1 MLEFINA
8 PSHYLHGDLF
18 VGRFEAPVKFTPP
31 ITTQSLFLIFIL
43 SVLIAAKTSLEIRL
57 KMLVFAGL
65 MFVGFIVT
73 QFATINVLSAIGAAD
88 EIAFTRI
95 SLITSALVAGGIIE
109 LALFSTLTLPKPTKI
124 KKVIQRSYKEEYLI
138 TAALLLASFITVYFI
153 LHYLDIRNDTVASA
167 YAAGNIASII
177 SFRYYLAYFIYE
189 VLPPRWTRWKEN
201 ENQHIPVSFL
211 LPAFNEEKTV
221 KQLIESIDKAAT
233 KYKGPVEIVLVN
245 DGSTDRTG
253 EIAAQAFE
261 KLKIAKY
268 KQFNIPNS
276 GKGFAL
282 KFGLKNTSGEV
293 IFRIDADSVI
303 HEDAIL
309 KIMRHFRDPTVGSV
323 SGMIFPL
330 EEKSIWQKSMVLLGA
345 VFLYYKRGQELID
358 SILCQP
364 GAFSVFRKEALVKA
378 GGWAENQFGEDGEIT
393 VRIGRYGYRS
403 TFEQQAVAFSEAP
416 STLRDLRHQRLRWGI
431 AYYYSRA
438 RNMEII
444 RDFEGPRSIM
454 YFLNILTHGAGFV
467 HAVMWPFLLMAGLL
481 GLSAVDFGTITRSIG
496 IPLQVT
502 SVLLLVIIVNITIYA
517 YFLVRFHKTSL
528 MKYIPFM
535 SVLSILLAYF
545 LKPEAL
551 GILLNYSAKYKVHK
565 KENYDVLRKNILKGF

>member
-1 MLEFINA
+1 
-8 PSHYLHGDLF
+8 
-18 VGRFEAPVKFTPP
+18 
-31 ITTQSLFLIFIL
+31 
-43 SVLIAAKTSLEIRL
+43 
-57 KMLVFAGL
+57 
-65 MFVGFIVT
+65 
-73 QFATINVLSAIGAAD
+73 
-88 EIAFTRI
+88 
-95 SLITSALVAGGIIE
+95 
-109 LALFSTLTLPKPTKI
+109 
-124 KKVIQRSYKEEYLI
+124 
-138 TAALLLASFITVYFI
+138 
-153 LHYLDIRNDTVASA
+153 
-167 YAAGNIASII
+167 
-177 SFRYYLAYFIYE
+177 
-189 VLPPRWTRWKEN
+189 
-201 ENQHIPVSFL
+201 
-211 LPAFNEEKTV
+211 
-221 KQLIESIDKAAT
+221 
-233 KYKGPVEIVLVN
+233 
-245 DGSTDRTG
+245 
-253 EIAAQAFE
+253 
-261 KLKIAKY
+261 
-268 KQFNIPNS
+268 
-276 GKGFAL
+276 
-282 KFGLKNTSGEV
+282 
-293 IFRIDADSVI
+293 
-303 HEDAIL
+303 
-309 KIMRHFRDPTVGSV
+309 
-323 SGMIFPL
+323 MIFPL